1 MRGYQVRKK
10 YKVIC
15 WAVGILD
22 KVVLRWRRKG
32 VGLRGFKPESDHVDE
47 DEDDDDV
54 IKVFRKEKVNVAI
67 DEAVTRV
74 LSMVE
79 SPEAQQQYH
88 RMLGRFQEA
97 KVLMMLIFI
106 DGFVISSAY
115 HHLIRH
121 SLSFLPWILFVDD
134 SNARIWLSSPKF

>member
-1 MRGYQVRKK
+1 MLYLIIFYWQAHVRGYQVRKQ

-32 VGLRGFKPESDHVDE
+32 AGLRGFRSESDSVDE
-47 DEDDDDV
+47 DDEDI

-74 LSMVE
+74 LSMAE
-79 SPEAQQQYH
+79 SAEARQQYH
-88 RMLGRFQEA
+88 RMLGRTQEA
-97 KVLMMLIFI
+97 KVLIFIPIKFHDNVCCMLIDI
-106 DGFVISSAY
+106 GGE
-115 HHLIRH
+115 L
-121 SLSFLPWILFVDD
+121 
-134 SNARIWLSSPKF
+134 